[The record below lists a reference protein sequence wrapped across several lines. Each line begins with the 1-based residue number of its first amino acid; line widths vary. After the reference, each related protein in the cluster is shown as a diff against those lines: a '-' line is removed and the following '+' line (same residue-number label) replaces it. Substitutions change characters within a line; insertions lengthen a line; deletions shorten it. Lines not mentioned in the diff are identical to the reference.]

1 MFELKLLA
9 ACALWFA
16 GNLVIVQHGAT
27 SWFWLD
33 ASAVSSAPWRLWS
46 GHLVHQDM
54 YHAALDIAFFAAEA
68 LLAKRAFLGPVIV
81 VAPIVSLIIM
91 ALRPELGYYVGA
103 SALGYFAASYSAIVL
118 GGWRGLACFAPCL
131 RPIYHLLTAAP
142 AAAAPWSGGLEP
154 VMEAHLAGIGLGLT
168 FALVAVRTRTQRAG
182 EADLLLAQGFQGA
195 EYTTGTNVALLGPP
209 ICIGASRKEICHAD
223 SPSRKDRHPVPD
235 GHACA
240 HLPLWTQVQGSARA
254 SGLCG
259 RRSSPED
266 ARGDGGV

>member
-54 YHAALDIAFFAAEA
+54 YHAALDIGFFAAEA
-68 LLAKRAFLGPVIV
+68 LLARRAFIVPVIV
-81 VAPIVSLIIM
+81 VAPIVSLIVM

-142 AAAAPWSGGLEP
+142 VAAAPWTGGLVP
-154 VMEAHLAGIGLGLT
+154 VMEAHVAGIGLGVT
-168 FALVAVRTRTQRAG
+168 FALVAVTTRTRRAG
-182 EADLLLAQGFQGA
+182 QAGLLSPGHHRA
-195 EYTTGTNVALLGPP
+195 GTRIHCDAPVRAARFPHRSA
-209 ICIGASRKEICHAD
+209 ASCGCAKELRKFAD
-223 SPSRKDRHPVPD
+223 SQ
-235 GHACA
+235 A
-240 HLPLWTQVQGSARA
+240 ARGYGVVHDAIVCDCA
-254 SGLCG
+254 SGRPASQKLHRPQTAG
-259 RRSSPED
+259 R
-266 ARGDGGV
+266 